1 MKNKEDLFLN
11 TIQFPRKVS
20 DKIEETATSGPWWYF
35 PDCAHPIGHELQTD
49 RNPYFSCSLI
59 KDRVIKSNIARNL
72 QLVAFKTHYFLILMS
87 SSESV

>member
-20 DKIEETATSGPWWYF
+20 DKIEETATNGPWWYL

-49 RNPYFSCSLI
+49 RNP
-59 KDRVIKSNIARNL
+59 
-72 QLVAFKTHYFLILMS
+72 
-87 SSESV
+87 

>member
-20 DKIEETATSGPWWYF
+20 DKIEETATNGPWWYL

-59 KDRVIKSNIARNL
+59 TVSY
-72 QLVAFKTHYFLILMS
+72 THLTLPTIC
-87 SSESV
+87 SV